1 MRKEVNPQETSRAE
15 AFKMWMSSP
24 QPTVTLVKTI
34 DVSRLRK
41 VSRKRGLKFN
51 MLLCWCIGKA
61 ASRIDETFLLPV
73 DGKMFQYDCLAV
85 NVIVPNKKGGISSCD
100 VPFHDDIEQFDAD
113 YKKLTE
119 RVAMTCESAFLEEY
133 MIVGT
138 STLPDTE
145 LDCIVN
151 QYSGIFNNPFIAWGR
166 YRKGWFKTTLPVSLQ
181 FHHAQMDGMQACRL
195 LNYLQEEISRL

>member
-61 ASRIDETFLLPV
+61 ASRIDETFLLPA

-100 VPFHDDIEQFDAD
+100 VPFYDDIEQFDAD

-119 RVAMTCESAFLEEY
+119 RVAMTCKSAFLEEY

>member
-1 MRKEVNPQETSRAE
+1 M
-15 AFKMWMSSP
+15 
-24 QPTVTLVKTI
+24 
-34 DVSRLRK
+34 
-41 VSRKRGLKFN
+41 KFN

-61 ASRIDETFLLPV
+61 ASRIEEIFLLPA

-85 NVIVPNKKGGISSCD
+85 NVIVPNRKGGINSCD
-100 VPFHDDIEQFDAD
+100 VPFSDDIEQFDAD
-113 YKKLTE
+113 YKELTA
-119 RVAMTCESAFLEEY
+119 RVAATCESEFLEEY

-151 QYSGIFNNPFIAWGR
+151 QYSGIFNNPYLAWGR